1 MIATGFLA
9 QLPCDNRCLR
19 CASDGLQTATA
30 LSQLYIFTRRT
41 PHMNVITNLLA
52 GLVHFVGWLV

>member
-1 MIATGFLA
+1 MRKRRAA
-9 QLPCDNRCLR
+9 DRDR
-19 CASDGLQTATA
+19 A